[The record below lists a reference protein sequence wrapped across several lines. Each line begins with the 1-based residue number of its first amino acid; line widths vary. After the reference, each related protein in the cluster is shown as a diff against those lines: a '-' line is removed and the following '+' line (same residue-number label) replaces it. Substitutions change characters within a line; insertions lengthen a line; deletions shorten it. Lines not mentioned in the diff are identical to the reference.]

1 FSNCADAVIAWQTKA
16 PISCI
21 GFALERQTRDDP
33 RIEVVSV
40 PGGKSSYEVPIQDY
54 FWIDTGVR
62 AGGEYCYRAVPVLRE
77 KQGLAEALKG
87 DPSAWTG
94 WIRIATGTT
103 TGISCYFNRG
113 LATALSSFPSELPRT
128 LRSEDMK
135 MPGSELRNFLGG
147 ELRTALIR

>member
-1 FSNCADAVIAWQTKA
+1 
-16 PISCI
+16 
-21 GFALERQTRDDP
+21 
-33 RIEVVSV
+33 
-40 PGGKSSYEVPIQDY
+40 
-54 FWIDTGVR
+54 
-62 AGGEYCYRAVPVLRE
+62 
-77 KQGLAEALKG
+77 LAEALKG

-147 ELRTALIR
+147 ELRTALIRDLETARKNRAKIYLALEELNDVELTQALNSLGPLCNLIVGPPSAEMKRRAPVKSLLPDVDHVQVAQVSPPINFAV